1 MGAPKLSFVSRTDRD
16 KNAEKEARV
25 QRRGEEEEE
34 TRGVARRRRTTDHR
48 FRQSEEGRGC
58 ACEVFGQQWLSCVL
72 DSRWQEPGA
81 TRMGHELLQ
90 GRQVRYSRGH
100 GCGWQRFGYRGVMQ
114 VINFD
119 MPKTIEDYTHRIGR
133 TGRAG
138 NKGLATSMVTPEDS
152 EIFYDLTQF
161 LKSSNQIVPPEL

>member
-1 MGAPKLSFVSRTDRD
+1 MG
-16 KNAEKEARV
+16 
-25 QRRGEEEEE
+25 
-34 TRGVARRRRTTDHR
+34 DHR

-58 ACEVFGQQWLSCVL
+58 ACEVFGQQRLSCVL

-100 GCGWQRFGYRGVMQ
+100 GCDWQRFGYRGRHAGYQ
-114 VINFD
+114 FRHAQD
-119 MPKTIEDYTHRIGR
+119 DRGLHAPFGR

-161 LKSSNQIVPPEL
+161 LKSSNQIVPPELASHPASKFKPGTLNEHGQAM